1 MPASEGLSG
10 FSAPSEGPG
19 AGSSTAPLR
28 VAGALVV
35 DDAGRIFFQKR
46 SATRTLFPNTWDVVG
61 GHVEEGETLE
71 DTLRR
76 EVTEETGW
84 QLVVVL
90 GEVGNYTYTGE
101 DGLQRVETDFLIRVD
116 GDLDRPRL
124 EVGKHTEYRWLG
136 PDDLAVL
143 DENRQIN
150 DGMIRRIAED
160 GFAVLRTLGL

>member
-1 MPASEGLSG
+1 
-10 FSAPSEGPG
+10 
-19 AGSSTAPLR
+19 

-61 GHVEEGETLE
+61 GHVEEGETLQ

-76 EVTEETGW
+76 EMTEETGW
-84 QLVVVL
+84 QLTVVL
-90 GEVGNYTYTGE
+90 GEVGDYTYTGE
-101 DGLQRVETDFLIRVD
+101 DGLQRVETDFLVRVD
-116 GDLDRPRL
+116 GDLSRPRL

-160 GFAVLRTLGL
+160 GFAVLRMLGL

>member
-1 MPASEGLSG
+1 
-10 FSAPSEGPG
+10 
-19 AGSSTAPLR
+19 
-28 VAGALVV
+28 V

-61 GHVEEGETLE
+61 GHVEAGETLE
-71 DTLRR
+71 DALRR